1 MQFPNML
8 FLWICYNQ
16 IVNYFLF
23 YPNISTCYSL
33 NILVIPQ
40 TRIFHNQENWC
51 YEIGFN
57 LDLKLWRF
65 LKKSNHMKC
74 GWKEEFFIR
83 LLISQCN
90 KNHFLPHYLTAFHTE
105 RAKVI
110 DLDDKST
117 TYTSIKALGP

>member
-1 MQFPNML
+1 
-8 FLWICYNQ
+8 
-16 IVNYFLF
+16 
-23 YPNISTCYSL
+23 
-33 NILVIPQ
+33 
-40 TRIFHNQENWC
+40 
-51 YEIGFN
+51 
-57 LDLKLWRF
+57 
-65 LKKSNHMKC
+65 MKC